1 MKVEL
6 LKDRIMIL
14 INSNKPYRLDIR
26 KIADKLG
33 MESTADFIMLNKA
46 LNSLEE
52 EYVLDR
58 NEDNCFAS
66 FEKSGLVKGV
76 LRLNRKG
83 FGFVDD
89 ENGKDSYYITPEDMH
104 NAIDQDEVIIRAVN
118 TEGCVLRIVKRNRN
132 HIIGTVHTSKKGKP
146 YVILDDDR

>member
-1 MKVEL
+1 MEL

-66 FEKSGLVKGV
+66 FEKSGLVKGFCGLTAKASV
-76 LRLNRKG
+76 SWMMRTARTATTSHRKICIMPSTRM
-83 FGFVDD
+83 
-89 ENGKDSYYITPEDMH
+89 K
-104 NAIDQDEVIIRAVN
+104 
-118 TEGCVLRIVKRNRN
+118 
-132 HIIGTVHTSKKGKP
+132 
-146 YVILDDDR
+146 